1 MIFEKLD
8 EIFQPYYCQKIKDMV
23 QDDDLNFA
31 YYTSL
36 ENIHHILTEETLWLR
51 NVSCMNDFSEVRQG
65 VQVLKNYFFTGN
77 TVNEHFERAIS
88 VLASITTAFD
98 WEQVLRDLLDNME
111 STCVYTAYILSMTVH
126 NKVDDTDGRLSM
138 WRGYGRSDCGAF
150 IIDKR
155 KILQNIFQ
163 KDLDVSIS
171 PVVYFTNQ
179 EAFNQN
185 IDCVVDSIEEN
196 RALLLHIK
204 PGKLWNRLKFA
215 IISAALS
222 IKHSGFKEE
231 QEWRII
237 HIDNSPFEAIP
248 YKGQTISSDIRC
260 IEGIPQKICFMHL
273 QEGLAQILDHVVIG
287 PTQFSPAIYTAVKI
301 DLMNLLGDN
310 FVEGKYIRQST
321 IPIRHECL

>member
-1 MIFEKLD
+1 
-8 EIFQPYYCQKIKDMV
+8 
-23 QDDDLNFA
+23 
-31 YYTSL
+31 
-36 ENIHHILTEETLWLR
+36 
-51 NVSCMNDFSEVRQG
+51 
-65 VQVLKNYFFTGN
+65 
-77 TVNEHFERAIS
+77 
-88 VLASITTAFD
+88 
-98 WEQVLRDLLDNME
+98 
-111 STCVYTAYILSMTVH
+111 MTVH

-260 IEGIPQKICFMHL
+260 IEGN
-273 QEGLAQILDHVVIG
+273 
-287 PTQFSPAIYTAVKI
+287 PAE
-301 DLMNLLGDN
+301 DLLHASARRAGTDPGSCRYWADPIFAGNLYSRED
-310 FVEGKYIRQST
+310 
-321 IPIRHECL
+321 